1 MTRGRVEPKD
11 VAADRRAAEVRKLS
25 TLVEISQA
33 LAGTL
38 DLRPGLHRALE
49 LLEQHHSVVNAAVTL
64 RDEENGDLDVVAS
77 NPRAPGAPRA
87 RRQRRRRQ
95 RRRDRQEG
103 RSPDHVTDQVIRTGR
118 SVVIPDI
125 DHEPL
130 LKAKLGD
137 RSKPGHR
144 SFIAVPILLNRRPAG
159 ALTVE
164 LAFKSERL
172 YDRSAKF
179 FGVVASMI
187 GQALKVQKL
196 IEAERQRLVDENV
209 HLRQELRERYDFS
222 NLVGT
227 SNAIRQVYEQVA
239 QVARTSTTVLIRGE
253 SGTGKELIA
262 HAIHYNSLRARKPF
276 VKVSCGALPDTLM
289 ESELFGYEKGAF
301 TDAHARRKGPL
312 RTGRGRH
319 AVSG

>member
-64 RDEENGDLDVVAS
+64 RDEENGDLDVVAA
-77 NPRAPGAPRA
+77 NPRAPGAARA
-87 RRQRRRRQ
+87 SGSGSAGASGGSAAGSASNGK
-95 RRRDRQEG
+95 G
-103 RSPDHVTDQVIRTGR
+103 RSVDHVTDQVIRTGR

-209 HLRQELRERYDFS
+209 HLRQELRERYDF
-222 NLVGT
+222 L
-227 SNAIRQVYEQVA
+227 
-239 QVARTSTTVLIRGE
+239 E
-253 SGTGKELIA
+253 SGRHQQRDPPG
-262 HAIHYNSLRARKPF
+262 LRAGRAGRAHQHHRAD
-276 VKVSCGALPDTLM
+276 SRRIGHRQGADR
-289 ESELFGYEKGAF
+289 
-301 TDAHARRKGPL
+301 ARDPL
-312 RTGRGRH
+312 QLAARAASRSSR
-319 AVSG
+319 

>member
-64 RDEENGDLDVVAS
+64 RDEENGDLDVIAS
-77 NPRAPGAPRA
+77 NPRAPGAA
-87 RRQRRRRQ
+87 RSGASAGGGNGAAAGKGQ
-95 RRRDRQEG
+95 G

-196 IEAERQRLVDENV
+196 IEAER
-209 HLRQELRERYDFS
+209 S
-222 NLVGT
+222 
-227 SNAIRQVYEQVA
+227 
-239 QVARTSTTVLIRGE
+239 
-253 SGTGKELIA
+253 
-262 HAIHYNSLRARKPF
+262 
-276 VKVSCGALPDTLM
+276 
-289 ESELFGYEKGAF
+289 
-301 TDAHARRKGPL
+301 
-312 RTGRGRH
+312 
-319 AVSG
+319 

>member
-1 MTRGRVEPKD
+1 M
-11 VAADRRAAEVRKLS
+11 RKLS

-77 NPRAPGAPRA
+77 NPRAPGAPRSDA
-87 RRQRRRRQ
+87 SGSGSGGNGAAGK
-95 RRRDRQEG
+95 G
-103 RSPDHVTDQVIRTGR
+103 RSVDHATDQVIRTGR

-209 HLRQELRERYDFS
+209 HLWQELRERYDFS
-222 NLVGT
+222 NLVGH
-227 SNAIRQVYEQVA
+227 EQ
-239 QVARTSTTVLIRGE
+239 RDPPG
-253 SGTGKELIA
+253 
-262 HAIHYNSLRARKPF
+262 
-276 VKVSCGALPDTLM
+276 
-289 ESELFGYEKGAF
+289 
-301 TDAHARRKGPL
+301 L
-312 RTGRGRH
+312 RTGRAGRTH
-319 AVSG
+319 QHHRADSRRIGHGQGADRPRDPLQPRCARANRS